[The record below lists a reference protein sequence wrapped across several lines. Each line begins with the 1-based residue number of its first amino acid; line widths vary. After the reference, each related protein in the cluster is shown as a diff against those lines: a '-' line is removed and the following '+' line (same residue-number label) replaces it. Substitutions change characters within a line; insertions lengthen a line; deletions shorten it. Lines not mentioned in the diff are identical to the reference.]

1 MERRVGKY
9 TIQCTKDDIS
19 VNNYFKHD
27 FVVESETTFS
37 IIHKNELF
45 LHQAKVLRYCNKEE
59 QITDILK
66 EIIESRL
73 RNLDVLKQLVE

>member
-19 VNNYFKHD
+19 VNNYFKYD
-27 FVVESETTFS
+27 FVVESETTFA
-37 IIHKNELF
+37 IIHKQELF

-66 EIIESRL
+66 EIILSRFMGL
-73 RNLDVLKQLVE
+73 NSLKRLVE